1 VKRVKPASSSRF
13 AVIAL
18 VAVAAVWGAAFVL
31 MKPAINEQPF
41 WDFLAVRFTI
51 ATLIMI
57 LVRPMALKRVSK
69 KMLVRGAI
77 LGVFLGLAYVFQTI
91 NLELT
96 TAAITGFLTGLY
108 VVLTPIFARTLFKTR
123 IRAQVWVGAFL
134 ALIGLALISITGF
147 TFDLGHIWGI
157 LGAAFFAA
165 HIVGLGRWSPGLDSY
180 SLTIIQLASLT
191 CVFWIG
197 ALQDGYQAPPNFD
210 VWFAIVF
217 TAVFATAIGFFVQTW
232 AQSKMDASR
241 VAVILTLEVV
251 FTAIM
256 SVAVGQET
264 LLLKTVIGGAII
276 VVAMLVVEWP
286 SRQKDPVAP
295 IEPMVH

>member
-1 VKRVKPASSSRF
+1 MKRVNPATSSRF
-13 AVIAL
+13 AIFAL
-18 VAVAAVWGAAFVL
+18 VSVAVVWGSAFVL
-31 MKPAINEQPF
+31 MKPAINEEPF
-41 WDFLAVRFTI
+41 WDFLATRFTM

-57 LVRPMALKRVSK
+57 IARPKKLVNINGR
-69 KMLVRGAI
+69 MLWRGAI
-77 LGVFLGLAYVFQTI
+77 LGLFLGLAYVTQTI
-91 NLELT
+91 NLSLT

-108 VVLTPIFARTLFKTR
+108 VVLTPIFARVLFKDK
-123 IRAQVWVGAFL
+123 IRAQVWVGAIM
-134 ALIGLALISITGF
+134 AVIGLGFISITGF
-147 TFDLGHIWGI
+147 SFDPGQLWGV

-210 VWFAIVF
+210 VWFAVIF

-251 FTAIM
+251 FTALI
-256 SVAVGQET
+256 SVGVGQET
-264 LLLKTVIGGAII
+264 LLPKTVIGGAII
-276 VVAMLVVEWP
+276 VAAMLIVEWP
-286 SRQKDPVAP
+286 SRRKDPVAP
-295 IEPMVH
+295 VEPMVH

>member
-1 VKRVKPASSSRF
+1 VKLAESPRF
-13 AVIAL
+13 AMVAL
-18 VAVAAVWGAAFVL
+18 VAVAAIWGAAFVL

-41 WDFLAVRFTI
+41 WDFLATRFTL

-57 LVRPMALKRVSK
+57 AVQPKALAKVNRR
-69 KMLVRGAI
+69 MLWRGAI

-108 VVLTPIFARTLFKTR
+108 VVFTPLLARTIFKTR
-123 IRAQVWVGAFL
+123 IRAQVWVGAIL
-134 ALIGLALISITGF
+134 ALIGLGLISITGF
-147 TFDLGHIWGI
+147 SFDVGHIWGV
-157 LGAAFFAA
+157 LCAVFFAA

-180 SLTIIQLASLT
+180 PLTIIQLASLT

-197 ALQDGYQAPPNFD
+197 ALQDGYQPPPNLS
-210 VWFAIVF
+210 VWFAVVF

-251 FTAIM
+251 FTAIIA
-256 SVAVGQET
+256 VGVGQET
-264 LLLKTVIGGAII
+264 LLLKTVVGGAII
-276 VVAMLVVEWP
+276 VLAMFVVEWP
-286 SRQKDPVAP
+286 SRKKDPVSP
-295 IEPMVH
+295 LEPMVH

>member
-1 VKRVKPASSSRF
+1 M
-13 AVIAL
+13 
-18 VAVAAVWGAAFVL
+18 L
-31 MKPAINEQPF
+31 MKPAINQEPF
-41 WDFLAVRFTI
+41 WDFLATRFTI
-51 ATLIMI
+51 ATLIMVV
-57 LVRPMALKRVSK
+57 VRPRSLARFNKR
-69 KMLVRGAI
+69 MLIRGSI

-91 NLELT
+91 NLGLT

-108 VVLTPIFARTLFKTR
+108 VVLTPIFARTIFKTKV
-123 IRAQVWVGAFL
+123 RAQVWVGAIL
-134 ALIGLALISITGF
+134 AVIGLGLISITGF
-147 TFDLGHIWGI
+147 SFDLANIWGV

-197 ALQDGYQAPPNFD
+197 ALVDGYQAPPNFE
-210 VWFAIVF
+210 VWFAVVF

-251 FTAIM
+251 FTALI
-256 SVAVGQET
+256 SVGVGQET
-264 LLLKTVIGGAII
+264 LLPKTVLGGAII
-276 VVAMLVVEWP
+276 VLAMFVVEWP
-286 SRQKDPVAP
+286 SRRKDPLVP

>member
-1 VKRVKPASSSRF
+1 MRVKPASSTRF

-18 VAVAAVWGAAFVL
+18 VAVAAIWGSAFVL
-31 MKPAINEQPF
+31 MKPAITQEPF
-41 WDFLAVRFTI
+41 WDFLATRFTI

-57 LVRPMALKRVSK
+57 AARPRALARVNKR
-69 KMLVRGAI
+69 MLIRGSN

-108 VVLTPIFARTLFKTR
+108 VVLTPIFARTIFKTKV
-123 IRAQVWVGAFL
+123 RAQVWVGAIL
-134 ALIGLALISITGF
+134 AVIGLGLISITGF
-147 TFDLGHIWGI
+147 SFDLANIWGV

-197 ALQDGYQAPPNFD
+197 ALVDGYQAPPNFE
-210 VWFAIVF
+210 VWFAVVF

-251 FTAIM
+251 FTALI
-256 SVAVGQET
+256 SVGVGQET
-264 LLLKTVIGGAII
+264 LLPKTVLGGAII
-276 VVAMLVVEWP
+276 VLAMFVVEWP
-286 SRQKDPVAP
+286 SRRKDPVVP

>member
-1 VKRVKPASSSRF
+1 MKRVKPASSSRF

-18 VAVAAVWGAAFVL
+18 VTVAAVWGAAFVL

-41 WDFLAVRFTI
+41 WDFLATRFTI
-51 ATLIMI
+51 ATAIMI
-57 LVRPMALKRVSK
+57 AVRPMALAQVSK
-69 KMLVRGAI
+69 SMLVRGAI

-108 VVLTPIFARTLFKTR
+108 VVLTPIFARTLFKNR

-147 TFDLGHIWGI
+147 SFDLGHIWGI
-157 LGAAFFAA
+157 LGAVFFAA

-180 SLTIIQLASLT
+180 SLTIIQLATLT